1 MVKIRMQRGGKAHQ
15 PFYRIVAAHS
25 TRKRDGD
32 YIERIGS
39 YNPLT
44 TPPQI
49 TIDEKKA
56 LKWLTD
62 GAQPSD
68 TVKTL
73 FRSAGI
79 LHRWRLTAKGLSVEE
94 VNTEM
99 EKWKANQAKKAA
111 EKRAKRTK
119 AVKKKTE
126 KASEGSAA

>member
-1 MVKIRMQRGGKAHQ
+1 MQRGGKAHQ

-68 TVKTL
+68 TVK
-73 FRSAGI
+73 
-79 LHRWRLTAKGLSVEE
+79 
-94 VNTEM
+94 
-99 EKWKANQAKKAA
+99 
-111 EKRAKRTK
+111 
-119 AVKKKTE
+119 
-126 KASEGSAA
+126 